1 MKIVLC
7 CSDGMST
14 SILVKKMQAAAAKR
28 GLEDVDV
35 SAMPVSTLETNA
47 QDADVI
53 LLGPQVR
60 YMLKDVK
67 KEFETKPVE
76 VIAPQDYGM
85 ARGDKVLDFAFK
97 LAGK

>member
-14 SILVKKMQAAAAKR
+14 SILVRKMQEAAKER
-28 GLEDVDV
+28 GLNDDI

-60 YMLKDVK
+60 YMLRDVK
-67 KEFETKPVE
+67 KEFSAKPVE
-76 VIAPQDYGM
+76 VISPQDYGM
-85 ARGDKVLDFAFK
+85 ARGGNVLDFAYK

>member
-14 SILVKKMQAAAAKR
+14 SILVKKMQDAAAER
-28 GLEDVDV
+28 GMDADI

-67 KEFETKPVE
+67 KEFADKPVE

-85 ARGDKVLDFAFK
+85 ARGGNVLDFALK

>member
-14 SILVKKMQAAAAKR
+14 SILVKKMQDAAAER
-28 GLEDVDV
+28 GMDADI

-67 KEFETKPVE
+67 KEFPAKPVE

-85 ARGDKVLDFAFK
+85 ARGSNVLDFALK

>member
-14 SILVKKMQAAAAKR
+14 SILVRKMQDASSKR
-28 GLEDVDV
+28 GLENDI
-35 SAMPVSTLETNA
+35 SAMPVSTLEANA

-67 KEFETKPVE
+67 KEFPTKPVE